1 MLIKTTLIA
10 AIAAI
15 GLTGAAMAGGSKAP
29 TILDDQAL
37 DNITAGARLQLEL
50 GQSPTQSP
58 VDVGADLQTLN
69 EALEVAET
77 RTRNNNIT
85 FRGDCFE
92 YPCDIEIYSTAGDS
106 VIYFKSDQP

>member
-37 DNITAGARLQLEL
+37 DNITAGAKVEPYRAN
-50 GQSPTQSP
+50 SP
-58 VDVGADLQTLN
+58 DEKEIGADLQKLG
-69 EALEVAET
+69 EALAVASVS
-77 RTRNNNIT
+77 TRNGT
-85 FRGDCFE
+85 VLVGSFE
-92 YPCDIEIYSTAGDS
+92 DDIVGIEIYDGNDS
-106 VIYFKSDQP
+106 VLYFSD